1 MPRKSRR
8 TVEAGTPNIAGV
20 LGLAVALTW
29 LSEQDM
35 AAAERYSR
43 ELADQA
49 EQRLAQLP
57 GFRSFRS
64 SGSSLLAFDIAGVH
78 HSDIVTLL
86 AEQGIALRAGQHCAQ
101 PLMAALGVSGTLRA
115 SFAPYNTQQDVD
127 TLVSA
132 LTHAL
137 DLLAD

>member
-1 MPRKSRR
+1 
-8 TVEAGTPNIAGV
+8 
-20 LGLAVALTW
+20 
-29 LSEQDM
+29 M

-43 ELADQA
+43 ELADRA

-86 AEQGIALRAGQHCAQ
+86 AEQALRCA
-101 PLMAALGVSGTLRA
+101 PA
-115 SFAPYNTQQDVD
+115 NTAR
-127 TLVSA
+127 SR
-132 LTHAL
+132 
-137 DLLAD
+137 

>member
-1 MPRKSRR
+1 M
-8 TVEAGTPNIAGV
+8 
-20 LGLAVALTW
+20 LGLAAALTW

-86 AEQGIALRAGQHCAQ
+86 AEQALRCA
-101 PLMAALGVSGTLRA
+101 PA
-115 SFAPYNTQQDVD
+115 NTAR
-127 TLVSA
+127 SR
-132 LTHAL
+132 
-137 DLLAD
+137 